1 MRLSSYKT
9 IFVSILL
16 LSILGGCSYF
26 KSKGNKQDFLDAYRS
41 FMQDVQGN
49 YNIYDSKD
57 WNVADEKIVDF
68 SQNQYRVFEADL
80 TFHEKLEVG
89 KYPILYH
96 LYKYKRTVKDQ
107 VNLQYRPDAQK
118 LKESLTEIMDTTAN
132 VFNGFDKDI
141 REMLIDFKRK
151 DPDKP
156 GSIVVTPDTVKT
168 PKRIK

>member
-68 SQNQYRVFEADL
+68 SQNQYR
-80 TFHEKLEVG
+80 
-89 KYPILYH
+89 
-96 LYKYKRTVKDQ
+96 
-107 VNLQYRPDAQK
+107 
-118 LKESLTEIMDTTAN
+118 
-132 VFNGFDKDI
+132 
-141 REMLIDFKRK
+141 
-151 DPDKP
+151 
-156 GSIVVTPDTVKT
+156 
-168 PKRIK
+168 